1 MYEPRLIHLQW
12 LIETIQAKDTINCTV
27 GDKILSKQ
35 ALSYLQIKKA
45 NMYPVRPL
53 NLSSKISVLMFQWSK
68 NNLS

>member
-45 NMYPVRPL
+45 NMY
-53 NLSSKISVLMFQWSK
+53 LSRKTFKFVLENFCVDVSMKQK
-68 NNLS
+68 